1 MTEPMKAEARPS
13 KTKSDLR
20 KLRAQGKVPG
30 VVYGRNIA
38 QPTPIS
44 VEEKDLMHLLRYH
57 PNAVLELELPQ
68 AGKQPVMLSGVQRDP
83 LTRSLLHIDFRQIDM
98 NAEVRT
104 QARLEPVGSAPG
116 EKEGGIV
123 QLMMHELE
131 IQCLPRDIP
140 ETIPVDISRLGL
152 GDSVLVGDLAVPS
165 GVTVKTD
172 PELVV
177 ATILVPQKD
186 LTAEEAHDSE
196 VETAEAAERAEEARN
211 NEVRMT
217 P

>member
-1 MTEPMKAEARPS
+1 MTQAMKAEERIVR
-13 KTKSDLR
+13 TKNDLR
-20 KLRAQGKVPG
+20 KLREQGKVPG

-38 QPTPIS
+38 APTAIA
-44 VEEKDLMHLLRYH
+44 VEEKELLQLLRHH

-68 AGKQPVMLSGVQRDP
+68 GGKQPVMLSGVQRDP
-83 LTRSLLHIDFRQIDM
+83 LTRSLLHIDFHQIDM
-98 NAEVRT
+98 NKEVRT
-104 QARLEPVGSAPG
+104 QVRLEAVGEAPG

-123 QLMMHELE
+123 QLMLHEIE
-131 IQCLPRDIP
+131 VQCLPRDIP
-140 ETIPVDISRLGL
+140 ETIPVDISSLGL
-152 GDSVLVGDLAVPS
+152 GENLLVGDLAVPQ

-172 PELVV
+172 PELVAV
-177 ATILVPQKD
+177 TILVPQKD

-211 NEVRMT
+211 EEVRMT